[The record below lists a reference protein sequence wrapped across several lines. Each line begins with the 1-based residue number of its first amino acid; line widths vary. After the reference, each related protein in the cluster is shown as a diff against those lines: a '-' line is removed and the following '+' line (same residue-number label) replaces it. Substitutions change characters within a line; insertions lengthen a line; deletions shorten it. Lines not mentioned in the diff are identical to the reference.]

1 MRRPVDSLMRRRG
14 LVLVFCA
21 MLVMSVFPAATFAH
35 PPAGGDLSVPPTGDP
50 ERNPYLQPGRDPL
63 DEGDDED
70 EELLKAN
77 DAVITRRTAGD
88 VHLSVGQAGEARSAA
103 HDASKHLTPVAP
115 ISPTTF
121 NSPWTEISPN
131 PIVQVTRGSSS
142 FYAVAGRVSAL
153 AIRPSNGL
161 KILGAAQ
168 GGIWTYDEATGVWVP
183 RTDDQ
188 STLSIGSIAIA
199 PSNDNIVYAGTGEGN
214 LSGDSYF
221 GNGFLKSTDG
231 GIHWAPIGGKTFHGV
246 SIAKVVVDVNDANHV
261 YAAVIRGRAGSRRTT
276 PIDVSKYGLWESKN
290 GGKTWK
296 NIKKV
301 TDELHGATDLVQ
313 DPGNPNTLYASFW
326 ADGIYRSTDGG
337 KHWNRFMTG
346 VPADA
351 TFGTGGGTRFAL
363 GISHPAGHDAVLYA
377 GFEWTINGVNQPVAD
392 LEVRQRRGLEPAAG
406 RHAGRRRQHLR
417 LLRHAVLLRQRD
429 RGRPERREH
438 GLRARPVQLQ
448 HRVRRHLPLDRRRPD
463 LEEPRLGPA
472 SRLPLDRHRPGR
484 HLAGDDRQ

>member
-199 PSNDNIVYAGTGEGN
+199 PSND
-214 LSGDSYF
+214 
-221 GNGFLKSTDG
+221 KSSMR
-231 GIHWAPIGGKTFHGV
+231 AP
-246 SIAKVVVDVNDANHV
+246 A
-261 YAAVIRGRAGSRRTT
+261 RATC
-276 PIDVSKYGLWESKN
+276 P
-290 GGKTWK
+290 
-296 NIKKV
+296 V
-301 TDELHGATDLVQ
+301 TATSA
-313 DPGNPNTLYASFW
+313 TAS
-326 ADGIYRSTDGG
+326 
-337 KHWNRFMTG
+337 
-346 VPADA
+346 
-351 TFGTGGGTRFAL
+351 
-363 GISHPAGHDAVLYA
+363 
-377 GFEWTINGVNQPVAD
+377 
-392 LEVRQRRGLEPAAG
+392 
-406 RHAGRRRQHLR
+406 
-417 LLRHAVLLRQRD
+417 
-429 RGRPERREH
+429 
-438 GLRARPVQLQ
+438 
-448 HRVRRHLPLDRRRPD
+448 
-463 LEEPRLGPA
+463 
-472 SRLPLDRHRPGR
+472 
-484 HLAGDDRQ
+484 